1 MRITLLCKILIAGVG
16 SSTALACNNIHNDPA
31 FEFYYYPARNVYYD
45 VSNARYIYSLNGGR
59 TWDTLY
65 KKAEA
70 GSPTLGKKEIIYS
83 QVANPWDSNDV
94 HIKRYEGYLLDL
106 PSIDSNTA
114 EAIVVSERKPAT
126 KAKSVTAS
134 TKDNSENNK
143 SEKKPGFFKR
153 LFGKKH

>member
-1 MRITLLCKILIAGVG
+1 MRITLLCKILIAGVC
-16 SSTALACNNIHNDPA
+16 SSTALACNNGHNDPA

-45 VSNARYIYSLNGGR
+45 VSNSRYIYSLNGGS

-70 GSPTLGKKEIIYS
+70 GSTTLGKKEIIYS
-83 QVANPWDSNDV
+83 RVANPWDSNDV
-94 HIKRYEGYLLDL
+94 HIKRYGGYLIDV

-114 EAIVVSERKPAT
+114 EAIVVSERKPAI
-126 KAKSVTAS
+126 KAKSVTPA
-134 TKDNSENNK
+134 TANNSENNK